1 MQRAGHLWEHLP
13 QDAANQR
20 LGCQSPHFTVAE
32 IYIDNLPFAIDG
44 TESVPEGLEDVS
56 VNADKSV
63 FVDCSKAGAETSKGS
78 EAHNRRRTL
87 AFRGSETLRIRRHMR
102 ATGRKR
108 CPIESR
114 ISYIDVDRRADDRG
128 NLPNG
133 RVPDRAG
140 GAREG
145 ARAT

>member
-20 LGCQSPHFTVAE
+20 LGCQSPHFKVAE
-32 IYIDNLPFAIDG
+32 IYIDNLPFAIDA
-44 TESVPEGLEDVS
+44 TESVREGLEDVS

-78 EAHNRRRTL
+78 EAHNRWRTL
-87 AFRGSETLRIRRHMR
+87 ALRGLETLRIRRHMR
-102 ATGRKR
+102 AIGRKR

-114 ISYIDVDRRADDRG
+114 ISIHRC
-128 NLPNG
+128 
-133 RVPDRAG
+133 
-140 GAREG
+140 
-145 ARAT
+145 